1 MTSLSAWFAGARPR
15 TLPAAVVP
23 VAVGTGAASADGSP
37 IWWRAALALV
47 VALALQIG
55 VNYANDY
62 SDGVRG
68 TDAARV
74 GPLRLVGS
82 GTASA
87 RAVLL
92 AAIAS
97 FTLGALAGLALAAL
111 TTWWL
116 VAVGAVAIAA
126 AWLYTG
132 GRVRYGYRGLGE
144 IAVFLFF
151 GVVAVVGTSYVLLE
165 RITWT
170 AIVASVPVGLL
181 ACALL
186 VINNLRDLA
195 NDDKVGKRTLAVM
208 MGDHHTRELY
218 AALMLL
224 PFPLAAVL
232 ALRSPFALL
241 AFLATTL
248 AATPVRRVLHHT
260 VGLELVDVLRQTGQ
274 AQLAY
279 GLLLAV
285 GLAIG

>member
-1 MTSLSAWFAGARPR
+1 MTTLTEWVAGARPR

-37 IWWRAALALV
+37 IWWRAPVALV
-47 VALALQIG
+47 VALALQVG

-68 TDAARV
+68 TDEDRV

-82 GTASA
+82 QTASP
-87 RAVLL
+87 RAVLV
-92 AAIAS
+92 AAVAC
-97 FTLGALAGLALAAL
+97 FGVAAVAGLALAAV

-116 VAVGAVAIAA
+116 LAVGAAAIAA
-126 AWLYTG
+126 AWFYTVG
-132 GRVRYGYRGLGE
+132 AVAYGYRALGE
-144 IAVFLFF
+144 LSVFLFF
-151 GVVAVVGTSYVLLE
+151 GIVAVVGTSYVLLE
-165 RITWT
+165 QVTWT
-170 AIVASVPVGLL
+170 AVVASIPVGMF

-186 VINNLRDLA
+186 AVNNLRDRFA
-195 NDDKVGKRTLAVM
+195 DERAGKRTLAVVI
-208 MGDHHTRELY
+208 GDRHTRELY
-218 AALMLL
+218 AALMLT

-232 ALRSPFALL
+232 ALRAPFALL
-241 AFLATTL
+241 ALLATTL
-248 AATPVRRVLHHT
+248 ATTPVRRVLHHT

>member
-1 MTSLSAWFAGARPR
+1 MSGPADWLAGARPR
-15 TLPAAVVP
+15 TLPAAIVA

-37 IWWRAALALV
+37 IWWRAFLALA
-47 VALALQIG
+47 VALALQVG

-68 TDAARV
+68 TDADRV
-74 GPLRLVGS
+74 GPRRLVGS
-82 GTASA
+82 GTAGA
-87 RAVLL
+87 RSVL
-92 AAIAS
+92 AA
-97 FTLGALAGLALAAL
+97 ALACFAVGAVAGLVLAAL

-116 VAVGAVAIAA
+116 VAIGAAAIAA

-132 GRVRYGYRGLGE
+132 GVVRYGYRAMGE
-144 IAVFLFF
+144 VSVFLFF

-165 RITWT
+165 RVTWT
-170 AIVASVPVGLL
+170 ALVASVPVGLF

-186 VINNLRDLA
+186 VVNNLRDLA
-195 NDDKVGKRTLAVM
+195 SDDRAGKRTLAVVL
-208 MGDHHTRELY
+208 GDHHTRELY

-232 ALRSPFALL
+232 ALRAPFALL

-248 AATPVRRVLHHT
+248 AATPVRRILRNT

-274 AQLAY
+274 AQLAF